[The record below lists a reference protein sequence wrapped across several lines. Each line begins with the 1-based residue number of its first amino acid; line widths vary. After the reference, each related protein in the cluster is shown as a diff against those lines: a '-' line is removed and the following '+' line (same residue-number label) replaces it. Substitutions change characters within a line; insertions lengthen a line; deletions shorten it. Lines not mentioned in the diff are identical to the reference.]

1 MRYSS
6 IKKLSILSKH
16 IQFPMFR
23 RIFIDSSVMALA
35 QSIVKQHGGEIL
47 VSSTDQGSEFELRF
61 LNDLVMLGRI

>member
-1 MRYSS
+1 
-6 IKKLSILSKH
+6 
-16 IQFPMFR
+16 MFR